1 MGHQGSR
8 VVTGSPTDTPTEDR
22 IGRSCRCITS
32 NLKAQSLR
40 KDTRLQQFLS
50 ALSRIYSKKMAALSL
65 NPYGSPLT
73 SRGGCEHSRESTEE

>member
-1 MGHQGSR
+1 MGPKAQGWSQAAQQ
-8 VVTGSPTDTPTEDR
+8 TPPQK
-22 IGRSCRCITS
+22 IGWGPSCRCITS